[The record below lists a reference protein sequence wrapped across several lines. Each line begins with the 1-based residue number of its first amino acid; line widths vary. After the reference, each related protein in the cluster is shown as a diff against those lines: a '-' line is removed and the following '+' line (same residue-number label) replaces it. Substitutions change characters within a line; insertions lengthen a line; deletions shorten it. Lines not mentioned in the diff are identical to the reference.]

1 MLTQSP
7 RALLAAAA
15 LAVAAIASGCSGSS
29 SSGAPPTTTPVPTSA
44 SPTPVPPAQQLQQL
58 AALGSKAAFHA
69 TYLVRQSHPSS
80 RATWQVWRTTSS
92 LRVDIVTKH
101 NTATLIST
109 PRATYSCSRGNHH
122 RACFRVARAGEPIPV
137 ALRLLAVRLFTSDLV
152 GIAQHPERYG
162 IAAATPGSV
171 TGPTNG
177 GTCFHLTVP
186 KETGGVETG
195 SYCFNANGILTV
207 VAYPNGNVVRLTNLS
222 AHTPQT
228 SVFTPYS
235 SPTPLPK

>member
-1 MLTQSP
+1 MLTGLP
-7 RALLAAAA
+7 RTLLATAA
-15 LAVAAIASGCSGSS
+15 LAVAVTASGCSGSS
-29 SSGAPPTTTPVPTSA
+29 SSGAPPSATPTATSA
-44 SPTPVPPAQQLQQL
+44 SPTPVPPDQQLQQL
-58 AALGSKAAFHA
+58 AILGSKAAFHA
-69 TYLVRQSHPSS
+69 TYVVRQMHPASG
-80 RATWQVWRTTSS
+80 ATWEVWRTTSS

-101 NTATLIST
+101 DTATLIST
-109 PRATYSCSRGNHH
+109 PHATYSCSRGNHH
-122 RACFRVARAGEPIPV
+122 RACFRVAKAGEPIPV

-186 KETGGVETG
+186 KQTGGMETG
-195 SYCFNANGILTV
+195 SYCFDANGILTV
-207 VAYPNGNVVRLTNLS
+207 AAYPNGNVVRLAHLS
-222 AHTPQT
+222 AHAPLT